1 MEKSKLQSFINRYY
15 LAGNCEAVTVKA
27 NGQSVNCELIDVD
40 QTVVGKVK
48 WKTDPFMSG
57 ELGINHTGAL
67 TKMLSAVG
75 EKIDIEVNDAQG
87 KNYAMKIKEGSTTM
101 TFMLA
106 DTSVIPAVPTI
117 NAEPEYEVVIDINDE
132 FVNKGIGKI
141 NKFLDKSIEK
151 GKMTADDK
159 KKIISHIKGTTKLED
174 LKDVDLVIEAIFEN
188 IKVKKELFSDLDKIC
203 KKETI
208 LASNTST
215 IPITD
220 LASVTSRP
228 ESFIGMHFMNPV
240 PIMKLVEV
248 IRGLRTD
255 DKTTKL
261 IKELSEKMG
270 KIPVEVNDGPGF
282 VSNRVLIPMINE
294 AVFCLMDGTGT
305 AEAIDNVMK
314 LGMNHPMGPLAL
326 ADLIGLDVCLD
337 IMNVLYEGFNDS
349 KYRPCPLLKKMV
361 QAGNL
366 GRKTG
371 KGFYD
376 YTK

>member
-1 MEKSKLQSFINRYY
+1 MAVKKIGVIGAGQMGHGIALVAAKAGFDVFI
-15 LAGNCEAVTVKA
+15 
-27 NGQSVNCELIDVD
+27 Q
-40 QTVVGKVK
+40 
-48 WKTDPFMSG
+48 
-57 ELGINHTGAL
+57 
-67 TKMLSAVG
+67 
-75 EKIDIEVNDAQG
+75 DIKD
-87 KNYAMKIKEGSTTM
+87 
-101 TFMLA
+101 
-106 DTSVIPAVPTI
+106 
-117 NAEPEYEVVIDINDE
+117 EYVQ
-132 FVNKGIGKI
+132 KGISKI
-141 NKFLDKSIEK
+141 ERFLDKSIEK
-151 GKMTADDK
+151 GKITADEK
-159 KKIISHIKGTTKLED
+159 KKVLSNIKGTTKLKD

-188 IKVKKELFSDLDKIC
+188 IKVKKEVFKALDKIC
-203 KKETI
+203 KKETYF
-208 LASNTST
+208 ASNTST

-220 LASVTSRP
+220 LASVTNRS
-228 ESFIGMHFMNPV
+228 EHFIGMHFMNPV

-255 DKTTKL
+255 NQTTKL
-261 IKELSEKMG
+261 INELSEKMG

-305 AEAIDNVMK
+305 AESIDNVMK
-314 LGMNHPMGPLAL
+314 LGMNHPMGPLEL

-361 QAGNL
+361 QAGDL

-376 YTK
+376 YSK

>member
-1 MEKSKLQSFINRYY
+1 MVVKKIGVIG
-15 LAGNCEAVTVKA
+15 AGQMGHGIALVAAKA
-27 NGQSVNCELIDVD
+27 GFDVI
-40 QTVVGKVK
+40 
-48 WKTDPFMSG
+48 
-57 ELGINHTGAL
+57 LR
-67 TKMLSAVG
+67 
-75 EKIDIEVNDAQG
+75 DIKDDFVQKGMN
-87 KNYAMKIKEGSTTM
+87 KIKR
-101 TFMLA
+101 
-106 DTSVIPAVPTI
+106 
-117 NAEPEYEVVIDINDE
+117 
-132 FVNKGIGKI
+132 
-141 NKFLDKSIEK
+141 FLDKSIEK
-151 GKMTADDK
+151 GKMTADEK
-159 KKIISHIKGTTKLED
+159 EKVLLHIKGTTKLED

-188 IKVKKELFSDLDKIC
+188 VKIKKEVFQQLDKIC
-203 KKETI
+203 KKEAYF
-208 LASNTST
+208 ASNTST

-220 LASVTSRP
+220 LASVTNRP
-228 ESFIGMHFMNPV
+228 EHFIGMHFMNPV

-255 DKTTKL
+255 DHTTKL
-261 IKELSEKMG
+261 IKELAEKMG

-294 AVFCLMDGTGT
+294 AVYCLMDGTGT
-305 AEAIDNVMK
+305 VEAIDNVMK
-314 LGMNHPMGPLAL
+314 LGMNHPMGPLEL

-376 YTK
+376 YSK